1 MFNAAVGPEKR
12 NAVGSAVKTRRRSN
26 GSFTSFVV
34 ILFRCRL
41 FCSSSLSLSLSLSCR
56 LLIFF
61 PVHQL
66 LLVSPGRFWVFP
78 HLLGAVACFLFFF
91 FAIFIHFSFHS
102 REESWS
108 QHSLLKGT
116 Q

>member
-41 FCSSSLSLSLSLSCR
+41 FCSSSLSLSLSLLSPAY
-56 LLIFF
+56 FF
-61 PVHQL
+61 
-66 LLVSPGRFWVFP
+66 SRSSTFTRFSGPFLGFPPPPRRGCLFFVFF
-78 HLLGAVACFLFFF
+78 LQFLFIFL
-91 FAIFIHFSFHS
+91 FIHEKNLGPNTRS
-102 REESWS
+102 
-108 QHSLLKGT
+108 
-116 Q
+116 